1 MARRLLL
8 VEDEAGLV
16 LTLYDRLRRDGYAVE
31 HAGDGPSGL
40 ARATAEAFDLVILDV
55 GLPRM
60 NGFDVLRELRARGID
75 TPVLMLTARGQVADR
90 VAGLRLGADDYLAKP
105 FEMAELL
112 ARIEARLRRDVPAS
126 AAAVPVAAGA
136 VHELGTL
143 RVDLEAA
150 QATRGGEPVEFTA
163 REFQLLRYLLERRGQ
178 TVSREELLDRVW
190 GYRADTTTRTV
201 DVHVA
206 WLRQKIEPTPEHP
219 QFLITVRG
227 QGYKLATAN

>member
-16 LTLYDRLRRDGYAVE
+16 LTLYDRLRREGYAVE

-90 VAGLRLGADDYLAKP
+90 VAGLKLGADDYLGKP

-112 ARIEARLRRDVPAS
+112 ARVEARLRRDVPAS
-126 AAAVPVAAGA
+126 AAPVPVSAGA
-136 VHELGTL
+136 VHELGSL

-150 QATRGGEPVEFTA
+150 QATRDGEPVEFTA

-178 TVSREELLDRVW
+178 TISREELLERVW
-190 GYRADTTTRTV
+190 GVRADTSTRTV

-227 QGYKLATAN
+227 QGYKLTSAH